1 MEKEIKSANGAIALS
16 DHFTLG
22 KLVKFTLPSIV
33 MMIVTSLYSVVDGI
47 FVANC
52 VGKTQFASVNLIMPF
67 LMMFGCLGIM
77 LGTGGSALVAK
88 TLGEGKKEEAHRI
101 FSMLVYVLIL
111 CGVVLSVVGIIFI
124 EDIAVWLGA
133 EGDMV
138 EYCVAYAII
147 LLPVAGAYMLQ
158 NAFQALLVTAERPK
172 MGMAITIGAGVTN
185 IILDW
190 LFIVV
195 FGWGIKGAALA
206 SALCQVVGGIVPLV
220 YFALPN
226 KSLLRLTKFHFNG
239 KALLK
244 AATNGSSELVTN
256 ISMSLVIILY
266 NLQLMKYIGENGVA
280 AFGVIMY
287 INYIFVCVFIGY
299 AIGCAPIISYNY
311 GAQNDKELQNVHR
324 KSIRITAY
332 SGILLTAVA
341 LLLSAPLVKIFV
353 GFDTELCNLTVYA
366 FRLYILSFIF
376 TGFNIYSS
384 AFFTALNNGLVSAGI
399 SFSRTIIF
407 ECGAVLLLP
416 LVFGIN
422 GIWFSIGVAEIAA
435 MALSATM
442 LAVFRKRYNY

>member
-1 MEKEIKSANGAIALS
+1 MNDIQLS
-16 DHFTLG
+16 DHFTLS

-33 MMIVTSLYSVVDGI
+33 MMIVTSLYCVVDGI
-47 FVANC
+47 FVANF

-88 TLGEGKKEEAHRI
+88 TLGEGKKEEAHRT
-101 FSMLVYVLIL
+101 FSMLIYVLIL
-111 CGVVLSVVGIIFI
+111 CGAVLSVVGFIFI

-138 EYCVAYAII
+138 EYCVTYAMF
-147 LLPVAGAYMLQ
+147 LLPVVGAYMLQ

-185 IILDW
+185 IFLDW

-206 SALCQVVGGIVPLV
+206 SAMCQVVGGIVPLV

-256 ISMSLVIILY
+256 VSMSLVIILY

-299 AIGCAPIISYNY
+299 AIGCAPIISYNF
-311 GAQNDKELQNVHR
+311 GAQNAKELQNVHR

-332 SGILLTAVA
+332 SGILLTVVA
-341 LLLSAPLVKIFV
+341 LLLSAPLAKIFV
-353 GFDTELCNLTVYA
+353 GFDSELCNLTVHA
-366 FRLYILSFIF
+366 FRLYILSFLF
-376 TGFNIYSS
+376 AGFNIYSS

-416 LVFGIN
+416 LIFGIN
-422 GIWFSIGVAEIAA
+422 GIWFSIGVAEVAA
-435 MALSATM
+435 MALSVAM
-442 LAVFRKRYNY
+442 LVAFRKRYNY

>member
-1 MEKEIKSANGAIALS
+1 MNDIQLS
-16 DHFTLG
+16 DHFTLS

-33 MMIVTSLYSVVDGI
+33 MMIVTSLYCVVDGI
-47 FVANC
+47 FVANF

-88 TLGEGKKEEAHRI
+88 TLGEGKKDEAHRT
-101 FSMLVYVLIL
+101 FSMLIYVLIL
-111 CGVVLSVVGIIFI
+111 CGAVLSVVGFIFI

-138 EYCVAYAII
+138 EYCVTYAMF
-147 LLPVAGAYMLQ
+147 LLPVVGAYMLQ

-185 IILDW
+185 IFLDW

-206 SALCQVVGGIVPLV
+206 SAMCQVVGGIVPLV

-256 ISMSLVIILY
+256 VSMSLVIILY

-299 AIGCAPIISYNY
+299 AIGCAPIISYNF
-311 GAQNDKELQNVHR
+311 GAQNAKELQNVHR

-332 SGILLTAVA
+332 SGILLTVVA
-341 LLLSAPLVKIFV
+341 LLLSAPLAKIFV
-353 GFDTELCNLTVYA
+353 GFDSELCNLTVHA
-366 FRLYILSFIF
+366 FRLYILSFLF
-376 TGFNIYSS
+376 AGFNIYSS

-416 LVFGIN
+416 LIFGIN
-422 GIWFSIGVAEIAA
+422 GIWFSIGVAEVAA
-435 MALSATM
+435 MALSVAM
-442 LAVFRKRYNY
+442 LVAFRKRYNY

>member
-1 MEKEIKSANGAIALS
+1 MNDIQLS
-16 DHFTLG
+16 DHFTLS

-33 MMIVTSLYSVVDGI
+33 MMIVTSLYCVVDGI
-47 FVANC
+47 FVANF

-67 LMMFGCLGIM
+67 LMMFGCLGSM

-88 TLGEGKKEEAHRI
+88 TLGEGKKEEAHRT
-101 FSMLVYVLIL
+101 FSMLIYVLIL
-111 CGVVLSVVGIIFI
+111 CGAVLSVVGFIFI

-138 EYCVAYAII
+138 EYCVTYAMF
-147 LLPVAGAYMLQ
+147 LLPVVGAYMLQ

-185 IILDW
+185 IFLDW

-206 SALCQVVGGIVPLV
+206 SAMCQVVGGIVPLV

-256 ISMSLVIILY
+256 VSMSLVIILY

-299 AIGCAPIISYNY
+299 AIGCAPIISYNF
-311 GAQNDKELQNVHR
+311 GAQNAKELQNVHR

-332 SGILLTAVA
+332 SGILLTVVA

-353 GFDTELCNLTVYA
+353 GFDSELYNLTVYA
-366 FRLYILSFIF
+366 FRLYILSFLF
-376 TGFNIYSS
+376 AGFNIYSS

-416 LVFGIN
+416 LIFGIN
-422 GIWFSIGVAEIAA
+422 GIWFSIGVAEVAA
-435 MALSATM
+435 MALSVAM
-442 LAVFRKRYNY
+442 LVAFRKRYNY